1 MTFLKSCQFVVFHY
15 SFFNFFPRFSCDE
28 RSGHSAIALYLS
40 RKQTERG
47 LGPEETLDLA
57 HHVLKAQL
65 FRPANP
71 GSKYSPRELQ
81 ALWLAQCSAD
91 LSSALACPRNVL
103 QPNMVVSKLLMLAGA
118 SPDALADCPGE
129 EAGIPLLS
137 RFVMSGHLGMVS
149 LLVESGADPSKA
161 DSRGVAPLML
171 AAAKNRPGKG
181 NHFICNSLFC
191 PLISLYSS

>member
-1 MTFLKSCQFVVFHY
+1 MFPY
-15 SFFNFFPRFSCDE
+15 SIFIFFPRFSCDE

-129 EAGIPLLS
+129 EEAGIPLLS

-161 DSRGVAPLML
+161 DSRGVSPLML
-171 AAAKNRPGKG
+171 AAAKNRPGKR
-181 NHFICNSLFC
+181 NNCICLFC
-191 PLISLYSS
+191 LFPPFIVRKSN